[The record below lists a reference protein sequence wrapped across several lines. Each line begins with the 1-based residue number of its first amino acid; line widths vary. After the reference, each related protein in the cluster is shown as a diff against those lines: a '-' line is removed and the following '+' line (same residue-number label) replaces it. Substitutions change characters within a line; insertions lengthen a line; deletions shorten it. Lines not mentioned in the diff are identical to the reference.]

1 MLYFLYSSIKTR
13 LVTNNDFVFLDFLA
27 FIVTP
32 LLINF
37 FRAAA
42 VANKNMDVL
51 LIDARL

>member
-13 LVTNNDFVFLDFLA
+13 LVTNNDFVFLDFLV

-32 LLINF
+32 LLTNF
-37 FRAAA
+37 FRAA